1 MAQTKRKR
9 RKKRRGTQ
17 AGTVVGPQK
26 ASATNK
32 GRPATKEERK
42 ALASQRRH
50 DRLSQ
55 PPSWTSALQRGGLAA
70 VFFLAVAAFILK
82 ESLPT
87 AAVLALFALVF
98 YVPAAY
104 YTDLW
109 RYRRYTRAGSGSSPR
124 AK

>member
-17 AGTVVGPQK
+17 AGTVARPSRPS
-26 ASATNK
+26 SAGK
-32 GRPATKEERK
+32 GRPSSKEERR

-50 DRLSQ
+50 ERLSRA
-55 PPSWTSALQRGGLAA
+55 PTWTGAVQRAGLAA
-70 VFFLAVAAFILK
+70 VFFLAVAYFILG
-82 ESLPT
+82 ENLPT
-87 AAVLALFALVF
+87 AAVLALSALVL

-109 RYRRYTRAGSGSSPR
+109 RYRRYTRSAGTR